1 MKSASCNEAI
11 KIVGLRI
18 NWCRELATYF
28 TGSRNPTVYFNS
40 HTHHTEYRIAHDYSL
55 VVIIIKSSVEC

>member
-18 NWCRELATYF
+18 NWCDELATYLWILIKKHAHW
-28 TGSRNPTVYFNS
+28 NPTVYFNS
-40 HTHHTEYRIAHDYSL
+40 YT
-55 VVIIIKSSVEC
+55 K